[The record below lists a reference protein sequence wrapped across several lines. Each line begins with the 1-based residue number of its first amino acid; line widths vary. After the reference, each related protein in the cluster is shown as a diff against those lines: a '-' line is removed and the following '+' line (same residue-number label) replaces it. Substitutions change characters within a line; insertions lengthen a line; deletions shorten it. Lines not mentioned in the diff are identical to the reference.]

1 MFHRVIDYHPSLIL
15 PETPTKEVLEL
26 FKGEE
31 WECLVVGRSR
41 DRDDIIGLLTPARL
55 LQHIATEKDWQND
68 SIEEIALGKF
78 TIVPESALKDP
89 IALCESLERSQISHL
104 LLADE
109 ENRIIGI
116 LLAKNLNRFLEI
128 NREVEEAFVKR
139 LETEIERQQLLQQK
153 LHTSYT
159 QTKAI
164 LGAMQDVVL
173 VLDTETDNLK
183 IELPNPNLSNE
194 SIANFLNQTI
204 EQFYD
209 ISHSEF
215 FLKKIK
221 KSLVEQQT
229 VEFEY
234 TLFEGDLPVWFAAR
248 ISPISQ
254 HSAIWIARNI
264 SERKRA
270 EQDILKALKKEQ
282 ELSQLKS
289 GFITIASHE
298 FRTPLTVIMAAAK
311 LLNHYEVKLT
321 RELNDQ
327 QLERLLRS
335 SDRILRLLEDVLVL
349 GKADAGKIEFNP
361 TPVNLKIFCEELLA
375 ELRLSDEEQHDLIF
389 IERGNVAQKVSI
401 DEHLLHHVLSNLLSN
416 AIKYSPAHSNVT
428 LTLEVSDRHAIF
440 QVCDRGIGIPPEDI
454 SHLFEAFH
462 RAQNAHHIQG
472 TGLGLAIVKRAVDL
486 HSGTI
491 AVESKVG
498 VGTTFTVTT
507 SF

>member
-1 MFHRVIDYHPSLIL
+1 MFHRVIDYNPLLIL
-15 PETPTKEVLEL
+15 PETPTKQALAI
-26 FKGEE
+26 FKTGER
-31 WECLVVGRSR
+31 ECILVGRSR
-41 DRDDIIGLLTPARL
+41 DLDGIIGLLTSAKL
-55 LQHIATEKDWQND
+55 LHCIAAEKDWENLPV
-68 SIEEIALGKF
+68 EAIAIRKF
-78 TIVPESALKDP
+78 TVSSESALSDP
-89 IALCESLERSQISHL
+89 ITLCQSIQRSQISHL
-104 LLADE
+104 LIADE
-109 ENRIIGI
+109 QNKIVGI
-116 LLAKNLNRFLEI
+116 LLAKNLDRLLEI
-128 NREVEEAFVKR
+128 NQEVEAAFIKR
-139 LETEIERQQLLQQK
+139 LDTEIERQQLLQQK

-173 VLDTETDNLK
+173 VIDIETDNLK
-183 IELPNPNLSNE
+183 IELPNPNLANE

-209 ISHSEF
+209 SSHSEF
-215 FLKKIK
+215 FLNNIK
-221 KSLVEQQT
+221 KSLTEQQT

-234 TLFEGDLPVWFAAR
+234 TLFAEDFPVWFAAR
-248 ISPISQ
+248 ISPVSQ

-270 EQDILKALKKEQ
+270 EQEILKALQKEK

-311 LLNHYEVKLT
+311 LLKHFEDKLS
-321 RELNDQ
+321 RDQKEQ

-335 SDRILRLLEDVLVL
+335 SDRILRLLDDVLIL

-361 TPVNLKIFCEELLA
+361 TPIDLKVFCEELLA
-375 ELRLSDEEQHDLIF
+375 ELRLSDGGQHDLIF
-389 IERGNVAQKVSI
+389 NYQEKTEQKIPI

-416 AIKYSPAHSNVT
+416 AMKYSPVHTNIT
-428 LTLEVSDRHAIF
+428 LALEISDRHAIF
-440 QVCDRGIGIPPEDI
+440 QVRDRGIGIPSEDI
-454 SHLFEAFH
+454 PHLFEAFH
-462 RAQNAHHIQG
+462 RAQNAHHVQG